1 MSKKGKTLV
10 YTFSQGGKTYEIYQR
25 EDQIKDFVTGLTKG
39 GSKAITIKTSAVKG
53 HSRTRYP
60 GGPSISVKGHN
71 RRSVH
76 GATASLQIL
85 PGSSVT
91 FEKITGLPG
100 FQKTEVT
107 QISINCPF
115 TVFWEYC
122 KTNNGFVGDEYI
134 LRSPDG
140 TPYVI
145 KRAISLPPS
154 PI

>member
-1 MSKKGKTLV
+1 MAKKGKRLI
-10 YTFSQGGKTYEIYQR
+10 YTFSQGGKTYEIFQR

-39 GSKAITIKTSAVKG
+39 GTKALTFKTSNVKG

-60 GGPSISVKGHN
+60 GGPKIAVKGHD
-71 RRSVH
+71 RRSVR
-76 GATASLQIL
+76 GGVSSLQTL

-91 FEKITGLPG
+91 FEKVVGLPG
-100 FQKTEVT
+100 FQKTVVT
-107 QISINCPF
+107 QITISAPF
-115 TVFWEYC
+115 TVFLEYC
-122 KTNNGFVGDEYI
+122 RTNNGFIGDEYV

-154 PI
+154 VV